1 MFSLIIPTLREKENL
16 EVLIPEI
23 GKWMGGIDHE
33 IIIVDDDSQDGTTEL
48 INEFSKKYPCR
59 IIVRKNERGLTGA
72 VLCGVTESKGDDII
86 IMDAD
91 LSHPPETL
99 VKIAEELRNY
109 DIVVASRNITGGSVD
124 GAWPVHR
131 HIMSKG
137 ATLLAKLI
145 LKTPSSDP
153 MSGFFGAKKKVF
165 EKTTFVVK
173 GYKLLLNILAKNKLH
188 IKEIPYH
195 FKDRYKGETKL
206 DWKENVQFVKDY
218 IRLLVA

>member
-16 EVLIPEI
+16 EVLIPKI
-23 GKWMGGIDHE
+23 GEKMKGREYE
-33 IIIVDDDSQDGTTEL
+33 IIIVDDNSQDGTTEL

-72 VLCGVTESKGDDII
+72 VLCGVTKSKGNDII
-86 IMDAD
+86 VMDAD

-99 VKIAEELRNY
+99 LKIAEELKNY
-109 DIVVASRNITGGSVD
+109 EVVVASRNITGGSVD

-137 ATLLAKLI
+137 ATTLAKLI
-145 LKTPSSDP
+145 LKTPSTDP
-153 MSGFFGAKKKVF
+153 MSGFFGVKKEVF
-165 EKTTFVVK
+165 TNTKFVVR
-173 GYKLLLNILAKNKLH
+173 GYKLLLNILAKNKLR

-206 DWKENVQFVKDY
+206 DWKENVRFVRDY
-218 IRLLVA
+218 MKIITS